1 MTALTPVITNA
12 GLAAIVS
19 SQNDGVNA
27 KITHVAL
34 GSSGREPTKAERS
47 LVNERLRVPIAGGS
61 RVSDTQIHLTA
72 LAEHPTLNFWVYEI
86 GFFLEDGTMLA
97 VWSDT
102 NPLAYKSAGVDLL
115 LAFDLVLSAL
125 PAASVTV
132 EEGDSALS
140 LAATAEQLTQMAAA
154 QMAEMNRGLAR
165 EDENAALTARV
176 RANELHISYLRSK
189 TA

>member
-1 MTALTPVITNA
+1 MTVLAPVITNA

-27 KITHVAL
+27 KITHVAI
-34 GSSGREPTKAERS
+34 GSNGREPSKAETS
-47 LVNERLRVPIAGGS
+47 LVNERLRVPIAGGE

-72 LAEHPTLNFWVYEI
+72 LAEHATLNFWVYEV
-86 GFFLEDGTMLA
+86 GFFLEDGTLLA

-102 NPLAYKSAGVDLL
+102 DPLAYKSAGVDLL

-125 PAASVTV
+125 PASSVVV
-132 EEGDSALS
+132 EAGDSGLS
-140 LAATAEQLTQMAAA
+140 LAATAQRLVEMAVA
-154 QMAEMNRGLAR
+154 QVAEMNRGLTRDA
-165 EDENAALTARV
+165 EQEALTARI
-176 RANELHISYLRSK
+176 RANELNISYLRSK

>member
-34 GSSGREPTKAERS
+34 GSNAREPSKAENS
-47 LVNERLRVPIAGGS
+47 LVNERLRVPIAGGE

-72 LAEHPTLNFWVYEI
+72 LATHATLNFWVYEI

-97 VWSDT
+97 VWADT
-102 NPLAYKSAGVDLL
+102 DPLAYKSAGVDLL

-125 PAASVTV
+125 PAESVTV

-140 LAATAEQLTQMAAA
+140 LAATAEQITKMAVA
-154 QMAEMNRGLAR
+154 QVAEMNRGLAR
-165 EDENAALTARV
+165 DAEHESLTARI
-176 RANELHISYLRSK
+176 RANELNLSYLRSK